1 MSFALSPSTVTVA
14 TEDAG
19 ELSFDLLRSDAD
31 GPQVIALHG
40 FPQGARAWTGVA
52 ELLAGQGIGLVAV
65 DQRGY
70 SPSARPEGVEHYAD
84 RILSAD
90 VIAIADALGLDR
102 FHLTGHDW
110 GSHVAWVTAAAHPD
124 RVQTLTAV
132 SIPHPTA
139 FSRAFREDPDQ
150 ARRSEYFRLF
160 WQPGVGEQTLLAD
173 DARYLYDA
181 LDDVPPEDKKH
192 YVTRL
197 QQPGALTAALSW
209 YRAMGSGSPVGPVTV
224 PTTLVW
230 SDGDR
235 AVGRTAAALCAQYVE
250 ADYRLVEL
258 AGVSHWIPE
267 RAAEPLADAIAARV
281 GSAAP
286 A

>member
-1 MSFALSPSTVTVA
+1 MTAELSPSTVTVSTA
-14 TEDAG
+14 DAG
-19 ELSFDLLRSDAD
+19 ELTFDLLRSEIE

-40 FPQGARAWTGVA
+40 FPQGARAWTRVG
-52 ELLAGQGIGLVAV
+52 ELLAERGIGLVAI

-70 SPSARPEGVEHYAD
+70 SPAARPEGVEHYGD

-90 VIAIADALGLDR
+90 VLMIADALGLDR

-110 GSHVAWVTAAAHPD
+110 GSHIAWVTAAESPD

-150 ARRSEYFRLF
+150 AERSAYFKLF
-160 WQPGVGEQTLLAD
+160 WQQGTGEQTLLAD
-173 DARYLYDA
+173 DARYIYDA
-181 LDDVPPEDKKH
+181 LDDLSADDKDY
-192 YVTRL
+192 YVGRM
-197 QQPGALTAALSW
+197 QAPGALTAALSW
-209 YRAMGSGSPVGPVTV
+209 YRAMGSGAPVGPVTV

-235 AVGRTAAALCAQYVE
+235 AVGRTSARLCEQYVE

-258 AGVSHWIPE
+258 RGVSHWIPE
-267 RAAEPLADAIAARV
+267 RAPEPLADAIAARV
-281 GSAAP
+281 ASI
-286 A
+286 

>member
-1 MSFALSPSTVTVA
+1 MTAQLSPSTVTISTA
-14 TEDAG
+14 DAG
-19 ELSFDLLRSDAD
+19 ELTFDVLRTEID

-40 FPQGARAWTGVA
+40 FPQGAHAWTRVG
-52 ELLAGQGIGLVAV
+52 ELLAERGIGLLAI

-70 SPSARPEGVEHYAD
+70 SPAARPEGVEHYGD

-90 VIAIADALGLDR
+90 VLAIADALGLDR
-102 FHLTGHDW
+102 FHLAGHDW
-110 GSHVAWVTAAAHPD
+110 GSHIAWVTAAQHPD

-150 ARRSEYFRLF
+150 ARRSEYFKLF

-173 DARYLYDA
+173 GARYLYEA
-181 LDDVPPEDKKH
+181 LDDVSAGDKDH

-197 QQPGALTAALSW
+197 QEPGALTAALSW
-209 YRAMGSGSPVGPVTV
+209 YRAMGSGAPVGPVTV

-235 AVGRTAAALCAQYVE
+235 AIGRTAAQLCEQYVE
-250 ADYRLVEL
+250 GDYRLVEL

-267 RAAEPLADAIAARV
+267 RAPEPLAEAIAQRV
-281 GSAAP
+281 ASV
-286 A
+286 

>member
-1 MSFALSPSTVTVA
+1 MTAEPSPSSVTIA
-14 TEDAG
+14 TADAG
-19 ELSFDLLRSDAD
+19 ELTFDLLRSEVD

-40 FPQGARAWTGVA
+40 FPQGARAWSRVA
-52 ELLAGQGIGLVAV
+52 GLLAEQGIGLVAI

-70 SPSARPEGVEHYAD
+70 SPSARPDGVEHYAD

-90 VIAIADALGLDR
+90 VLAIADALKLER

-110 GSHVAWVTAAAHPD
+110 GSHVAWVSAAQHPD
-124 RVQTLTAV
+124 RVQSLTAV
-132 SIPHPTA
+132 SIPHPSA

-150 ARRSEYFRLF
+150 ATRSEYFRLF
-160 WQPGVGEQTLLAD
+160 WQPDIGEQTLLAD
-173 DARYLYDA
+173 GARYLYDA
-181 LDDVPPEDKKH
+181 LDDVPADDKEH

-209 YRAMGSGSPVGPVTV
+209 YRAMGSGAPVGPVTV

-235 AVGRTAAALCAQYVE
+235 AVGRTAAQLCAEYVE

-258 AGVSHWIPE
+258 PGVSHWIPE
-267 RAAEPLADAIAARV
+267 RAPEPLADAIAARV
-281 GSAAP
+281 RSV
-286 A
+286 